1 MIGSMS
7 NYSNRLA
14 VNDGLSN
21 VHDRT
26 DAVILSDQYSEQFE
40 AVQTI
45 VRNLKTFTEEKIDEI
60 MYHYYNTLGLNEY
73 YFQTS
78 TPELIAHN
86 MISVMSAKI
95 LHESS
100 GSKFF
105 PVIEQITDNSVFIIT
120 RTSVLNRKCSEN
132 YTVERNLESKY
143 FNVADTTKPFW
154 RMQCFRSTSSIF
166 NESDSSF
173 DRLKTYFLQKP
184 VFTCANPDPSE
195 LDLSKLLDKDFYLNK
210 RNTITEQIYNN
221 LNKKLVQSK
230 TGLGL
235 EINIEPRQNTV
246 YRLDI
251 AFKRGYFHAD
261 LYSRI
266 GDTITLYDLYSKS
279 KYIDPLSN
287 NVCILTAFL
296 TSLPK
301 AQSTLEAPLEQRIQN
316 LVNDIKLTTIIPESN
331 ITHLTLDRTLTIHE
345 AAYSYCVSIFIQ
357 HFSGGVGPFV
367 VTVDNLAKNQHVS
380 PSELHEIK
388 SKLKIQPYTSFRIY
402 SAISQNIDIIKALY
416 EEFRIR
422 HDPKDNRDRLKFAG
436 NSPISQQI
444 KQLDNQ
450 EHADILLYF
459 LRFNKYTLRTN
470 FFKPDKLS
478 LSFRFDS
485 TFLKQSD
492 YPQIPYAIVLIIGPH
507 FMGFHIRFSEISRGG
522 IRVVQSFSQEA
533 YTRNK
538 LQIFDEAYNLSFT
551 QSLKNKDI
559 PEGGSK
565 GVILLDKTSTKV
577 LAENYTRFSF
587 MCYIDGILD
596 LMLPDEHMVDHLNK
610 DEIYFVGPDE
620 HTGTGGLMDWA
631 AEYAKLRGC
640 DYWRAFTTGKGPD
653 MGGIPHDVYGMTTAS
668 IESFVLE
675 LFKKYGLKESNVTRF
690 LTGGPDGDL
699 GSNALLASN
708 TRTLSVVDKSGVL
721 HDPEGLDTNEL
732 RRLALLRKERKQTCS
747 MMYNPKLLSEKGF
760 MVPEEAIDVTLPDG
774 TLVKNGYKFR
784 DNFHL
789 TPYAV
794 ADLFNPCG
802 GRPSS
807 ITPFNVNEIFNENNK
822 CFFKFIVEGSNV
834 YITQNARRIL
844 ESKGVV
850 LFKDASTNKGGVTSS
865 SYEVLLALV
874 LDDETFTNVAVE
886 MNGNFPE
893 FRKEYIREII
903 DIIKHNARSEFHALW
918 NEGIRTGE
926 SRCDLTDIL
935 SSKINNLKQHIME
948 SDTLWDDSSFVDYV
962 LKKSIPKS
970 LLKLITIEEI
980 KKRLPERYL
989 RAFFATN
996 IASTFYYSQ
1005 QFSEETSVFEFYD
1018 YISKIKSSINDK
1030 LAATG
1035 VE

>member
-1 MIGSMS
+1 MS
-7 NYSNRLA
+7 NFSNRLA

-26 DAVILSDQYSEQFE
+26 DTVILSDQYSEQFE
-40 AVQTI
+40 AVKNI
-45 VRNLKTFTEEKIDEI
+45 VRGLMTFTEEKIDEVI
-60 MYHYYNTLGLNEY
+60 YHYYNTLGLNEY

-95 LHESS
+95 LHENS

-105 PVIEQITDNSVFIIT
+105 PLIEQVTDNNVFIIT
-120 RTSVLNRKCSEN
+120 RTSVLNRKSSEN
-132 YTVERNLESKY
+132 YSVERNIESKY
-143 FNVADTTKPFW
+143 FNLADTTKPFW

-166 NESDSSF
+166 SESDNTF

-184 VFTCANPDPSE
+184 VFACTNPDPSE
-195 LDLSKLLDKDFYLNK
+195 LDLSKLLDKDFYINK
-210 RNTITEQIYNN
+210 RNTITEQIYHN
-221 LNKKLVQSK
+221 LNKKLVESK

-235 EINIEPRQNTV
+235 EFHLEPRQNDV

-251 AFKRGYFHAD
+251 AFRRGYFHDD

-287 NVCILTAFL
+287 NVCIMTAFL
-296 TSLPK
+296 TSLPE
-301 AQSTLEAPLEQRIQN
+301 AQCTLESPLEQRISN
-316 LVNDIKLTTIIPESN
+316 LVEDIKLTTIIPESK

-345 AAYSYCVSIFIQ
+345 AAYAYCVSIFIQ
-357 HFSGGVGPFV
+357 HFSGSVGPFV

-416 EEFRIR
+416 EEFKML
-422 HDPKDNRDRLKFAG
+422 HHPQDNKGGLTFSE
-436 NSPISQQI
+436 NSPLSKQI

-450 EHADILLYF
+450 EHVDILSYF
-459 LRFNKYTLRTN
+459 LKFNKYTLRTN
-470 FFKPDKLS
+470 FFKPDKIS

-485 TFLKQSD
+485 TFLKKSD
-492 YPQIPYAIVLIIGPH
+492 YPKIPYAIVLIIGPH

-565 GVILLDKTSTKV
+565 GVILLDKTNTKE
-577 LAENYTRFSF
+577 LADNYTRVSF

-596 LMLPDEHMVDHLNK
+596 LMLPDEHMVDRLNK
-610 DEIYFVGPDE
+610 NEIYFVGPDE

-675 LFKKYGLKESNVTRF
+675 LFKKYGLDESNVTRF

-708 TRTLSVVDKSGVL
+708 TKTLSVVDKSGVL
-721 HDPEGLDTNEL
+721 HDPEGLNIAEL
-732 RRLALLRKERKQTCS
+732 RRLASLRKEGKPTCS
-747 MMYNPKLLSEKGF
+747 MMYNPQLLSKRGF
-760 MVPEEAIDVTLPDG
+760 MVPEEAIDITLPDG

-784 DNFHL
+784 DSFHL
-789 TPYAV
+789 TPYA
-794 ADLFNPCG
+794 AAHLFNPCG

-822 CFFKFIVEGSNV
+822 CFFKFVVEGSNV

-850 LFKDASTNKGGVTSS
+850 VFKDASTNKGGVTSS

-874 LDDETFTNVAVE
+874 LDDKTFKDVAVE
-886 MNGNFPE
+886 IDGYCPD
-893 FRKEYIREII
+893 FRKEYIEEII
-903 DIIKHNARSEFHALW
+903 DIIKRNARNEFHALW
-918 NEGIRTGE
+918 NEGIRTGKP
-926 SRCDLTDIL
+926 RCDLTDIL
-935 SSKINNLKQHIME
+935 SSKINNLKQSIME
-948 SDTLWDDSSFVDYV
+948 SDTLWNDSSFVDYI
-962 LKKSIPKS
+962 LKRSIPKS
-970 LLKLITIEEI
+970 LLRLISIEEI

-996 IASTFYYSQ
+996 IASIFYYSQ
-1005 QFSEETSVFEFYD
+1005 QFSEETSVFGFYD
-1018 YISKIKSSINDK
+1018 YISRMKGSINDS
-1030 LAATG
+1030 
-1035 VE
+1035 